1 MPISL
6 IVHSGAGDDIH
17 DGLVEP
23 FRRGVIAAVQAG
35 WEVLKQHGSALDAVE
50 AAVRVMEDDPTFD
63 AGRGSFPNQAGEI
76 EMDAIIMD
84 GATLNNGAVAA
95 IQRVAH
101 PISVA
106 RLVMERTA
114 HILLVGAGA
123 EAFARS
129 VGVPVTPVEELLVV
143 RDDPPMPPVRPSAV
157 FLPLQDTVG
166 ALALDVNG
174 HLAAATSTGG
184 VRDKMPGRV
193 GDSPIIGSGAYADD
207 TLGAAS
213 ATGYGEEI
221 MKIILSKSACDLMA
235 GGLAPQL
242 AADAIMRRLVER
254 VKGRG
259 GVILMNPQGEVGHAY
274 NTLRMGRA
282 WVNPDGEIVALV

>member
-23 FRRGVIAAVQAG
+23 FRRGVIEAVKAG
-35 WEVLKQHGSALDAVE
+35 WAVLKQRGSALDAVE
-50 AAVRVMEDDPTFD
+50 AAVWVMEDDPTFD

-95 IQRVAH
+95 IQRVAN
-101 PISVA
+101 PVSVA
-106 RLVMERTA
+106 RLVMERTP
-114 HILLVGAGA
+114 HTLLVGAGA

-129 VGVPVTPVEELLVV
+129 MGVPVTPVEALLVV
-143 RDDPPMPPVRPSAV
+143 RDDPPPLAALASGP

-166 ALALDVNG
+166 ALALDVYG

-184 VRDKMPGRV
+184 IHNKMPGRV

-213 ATGYGEEI
+213 ATGYGEGI

-242 AADAIMRRLVER
+242 AADAIIRRLAER

-259 GVILMNPQGEVGHAY
+259 GVILMNPEGKVGCAY

-282 WVNPDGEIVALV
+282 WVNPDGEIVAFV

>member
-23 FRRGVIAAVQAG
+23 FRRGVIEAAKAG
-35 WEVLKQHGSALDAVE
+35 WVVLQNGGSALDAVE
-50 AAVRVMEDDPTFD
+50 TAVRAMEDNPTFD

-76 EMDAIIMD
+76 EMDAILMD

-106 RLVMERTA
+106 RLVMERTP
-114 HILLVGAGA
+114 HTLLVGAGA

-129 VGVPVTPVEELLVV
+129 MGVPLVPTEALLVE
-143 RDDPPMPPVRPSAV
+143 RNDAPPAAGGAGL
-157 FLPLQDTVG
+157 FLPVQDTVG
-166 ALALDVNG
+166 ALALDVQG

-184 VRDKMPGRV
+184 MRDKMPGRV
-193 GDSPIIGSGAYADD
+193 GDSPLIGCGAYADD
-207 TLGAAS
+207 SIGAAS
-213 ATGYGEEI
+213 ATGRGEDI
-221 MKIILSKSACDLMA
+221 MKIILCKSACDAMA
-235 GGLAPQL
+235 GGLVPQQAAESIIQYL
-242 AADAIMRRLVER
+242 ARRVN
-254 VKGRG
+254 GRG
-259 GVILMNPQGEVGHAY
+259 GIILMNPKGEVGCAY

-282 WVNPDGEIVALV
+282 WVNPNGEMVAFV

>member
-1 MPISL
+1 MRISL

-17 DGLVEP
+17 DGMVEP
-23 FRRGVIAAVQAG
+23 FRRGVVEAARVG
-35 WEVLKQHGSALDAVE
+35 WAVLQNLGSALDAVE
-50 AAVRVMEDDPTFD
+50 AAVRAMEDNPTFD

-76 EMDAIIMD
+76 EMDAILMD

-106 RLVMERTA
+106 RLVMEQTP
-114 HILLVGAGA
+114 HTLLVGAGA

-129 VGVPVTPVEELLVV
+129 MGVPVIPTEALLVE
-143 RDDPPMPPVRPSAV
+143 RDDPPPSAGSSAGL
-157 FLPLQDTVG
+157 FMPIQDTVG
-166 ALALDVNG
+166 ALALDAQG

-184 VRDKMPGRV
+184 MRHKMPGRV

-207 TLGAAS
+207 SLGAAS
-213 ATGYGEEI
+213 ATGRGEDI

-235 GGLAPQL
+235 GGLAPQA
-242 AADAIMRRLVER
+242 AADAIIRRLAER
-254 VKGRG
+254 VKGQG
-259 GVILMNPQGEVGHAY
+259 GVILMNPEGEVGCAY

-282 WVNPDGEIVALV
+282 WINQDGEIVAFV

>member
-23 FRRGVIAAVQAG
+23 FRRGVIEAAEAG
-35 WEVLKQHGSALDAVE
+35 WLVLQNGGSALDAVE
-50 AAVRVMEDDPTFD
+50 MAVRVMEDNPTFD

-76 EMDAIIMD
+76 EMDAILMD

-106 RLVMERTA
+106 RLVMERTP
-114 HILLVGAGA
+114 HTLLVGAGA

-129 VGVPVTPVEELLVV
+129 VGVPLVPTEALLVE
-143 RDDPPMPPVRPSAV
+143 RKDRPPAAGGSGL
-157 FLPLQDTVG
+157 FLPIQDTVG
-166 ALALDVNG
+166 ALALDAEG

-184 VRDKMPGRV
+184 MRHKMPGRV
-193 GDSPIIGSGAYADD
+193 GDSPIIGCGAYADD
-207 TLGAAS
+207 SIGAAS
-213 ATGYGEEI
+213 ATGRGEDI
-221 MKIILSKSACDLMA
+221 MKVILCKSACDTMA
-235 GGLAPQL
+235 GGLVPQQAAESIIHYL
-242 AADAIMRRLVER
+242 AQR
-254 VKGRG
+254 VNGRG
-259 GVILMNPQGEVGHAY
+259 GIILMNPKGEVGCAY

-282 WVNPDGEIVALV
+282 WVNPDGEIVAFV